1 VTSEPGEPVDWPE
14 DPSTPPPPRHR
25 GTNMLAVASL
35 VLAILWVFGLGSL
48 LAVGLGYVA
57 MRRIAASEGAQEGMT
72 VAVAGVVL
80 GLVGVGALILF
91 LALNAAP

>member
-14 DPSTPPPPRHR
+14 DPSARPLPRHR

-80 GLVGVGALILF
+80 GLVGVGALVLF